1 MSSKPIDL
9 PSALERV
16 DNDKEFLDSLLD
28 MFQEDFAEKSGL
40 LQAAV
45 SAKDFRAIGEIGHSL
60 KGASANLS
68 LLPLQE
74 ACFRMEK
81 AGREQDIR
89 LAEDTLSLME
99 EEFKKLKEYLASPNK
114 E

>member
-1 MSSKPIDL
+1 MNAKPIDL

-16 DNDKEFLDSLLD
+16 DNDKEFLNSLLD
-28 MFQEDFAEKSGL
+28 MYQEDFAEKSGL

-45 SAKDFRAIGEIGHSL
+45 SAKDFSAIREIGHSL

-74 ACFRMEK
+74 VFSRLEK
-81 AGREQDIR
+81 AGRDQDIR
-89 LAEDTLSLME
+89 LAEETLPLME
-99 EEFKKLKEYLASPNK
+99 EEFKRLKEYLASPNK

>member
-28 MFQEDFAEKSGL
+28 MFQEDFVEKSGL

-45 SAKDFRAIGEIGHSL
+45 SAKDFGAIHEIGHSL

-81 AGREQDIR
+81 AGWDQDIR
-89 LAEDTLSLME
+89 LAEETLSLME